1 MPKRSVPATS
11 AAAPA
16 LTTSATGAAV
26 AGGGITAGHMSLVLD
41 VSRMLA
47 VTADLDLLLRAIA
60 QAVTALLNCDRAS
73 IFLHDDKHGQLWT
86 KVALGLGEQEEIRIP
101 ARAGIVGH
109 VFKTVQPLH
118 VERPYD
124 DPRFNREPDRRSGFL
139 TRNLLAAPMLD
150 INQAPVG
157 VVQAINKSGGTVGSG
172 ATFSDNDIAMLQL
185 LADQAGVAI
194 QRYRLQQA
202 AIESLALRHEMEL
215 ARGVQEAMIP
225 RGRPDVP
232 GLDAAGW
239 TRPASI
245 NGGDVFDL
253 WKTPDGRLG
262 VLLADASGHGIG
274 PAMVA
279 CQVRTL
285 VRSLS
290 EAAGASADP
299 FRLLSLVN
307 RRLFEDLP
315 AGRFVT
321 AFLGFLSSGG
331 TIEWCSAGH
340 GPVLTCDGRTR
351 AATPLDATLP
361 PLGVTDDIPDDR
373 PAPGRL
379 EHGQSLVVASDG
391 ITEAFSPGG
400 EMFGDARL
408 VDTLVPR
415 TTHPPDETI
424 AALRSAVYL
433 WQEKEDPQDDQT
445 VVVVVRR

>member
-1 MPKRSVPATS
+1 MPPPPHPTAPPS
-11 AAAPA
+11 AA
-16 LTTSATGAAV
+16 TAAA
-26 AGGGITAGHMSLVLD
+26 AGGGITAGQMSLVLD

-73 IFLHDDKHGQLWT
+73 IFLYDEKHNQLWT
-86 KVALGLGEQEEIRIP
+86 KVALGLGEQEEIRFP
-101 ARAGIVGH
+101 AGAGIVGH

-118 VERPYD
+118 VARPYD
-124 DPRFNREPDRRSGFL
+124 DPRFNREPDRRSGFV
-139 TRNLLAAPMLD
+139 TRNLLATPMLD

-157 VVQAINKSGGTVGSG
+157 VVQAINKTG
-172 ATFSDNDIAMLQL
+172 AGAAFSDNDVAMLQL

-262 VLLADASGHGIG
+262 VLLADASGHGIA

-285 VRSLS
+285 VRALS
-290 EAAGASADP
+290 EAAGKDADP
-299 FRLLSLVN
+299 CRLLALVN
-307 RRLFEDLP
+307 ARMYEDLP
-315 AGRFVT
+315 AGRFIT
-321 AFLGFLSSGG
+321 AFLGFLSPDG
-331 TIEWCSAGH
+331 TLGWGSAGH
-340 GPVLTCDGRTR
+340 GPVLSCDGATG
-351 AATPLDATLP
+351 AATSLDATMP
-361 PLGVTDDIPDDR
+361 PLGVTDEMPEDPPP
-373 PAPGRL
+373 PARL
-379 EHGQSLVVASDG
+379 AAGQSLVVASDG
-391 ITEAFSPGG
+391 ITEAWSPAG

-408 VDTLVPR
+408 VEMLSRRATD
-415 TTHPPDETI
+415 PPDETI
-424 AALRSAVYL
+424 ASLRAAMEQ
-433 WQEKEDPQDDQT
+433 WQGKEEPQDDQT